1 MPAVWELLAERE
13 AAATAAAETLR
24 EQIDKLS
31 AELALVDTELT
42 ELAITRA
49 TLTKLV
55 GVADAAAPVDAAVD
69 ATVASAPYQQI
80 LTVFTTASKSVG
92 GDSVGGL
99 RAKDICQALD
109 LDITARHTEGI
120 RAKLKRLVAR
130 NVLIETEPGLFTL
143 APTSP
148 A

>member
-1 MPAVWELLAERE
+1 MPAVWELIAERE
-13 AAATAAAETLR
+13 MATAAAAETLR
-24 EQIDKLS
+24 EQIAKLS
-31 AELALVDTELT
+31 AELALVDTELA

-49 TLTKLV
+49 TLTKLI
-55 GVADAAAPVDAAVD
+55 GVAEATIPIDTAAD

-80 LTVFTTASKSVG
+80 LTVFTTATTTTG
-92 GDSVGGL
+92 GM

-130 NVLIETEPGLFTL
+130 NVLVEPEPGLFTL
-143 APTSP
+143 APASS

>member
-1 MPAVWELLAERE
+1 MAAVWELIAERD

-49 TLTKLV
+49 TLIKLI

-80 LTVFTTASKSVG
+80 LTVFTTASNTA
-92 GDSVGGL
+92 GGL

-130 NVLIETEPGLFTL
+130 HILIETEPGLFTL

>member
-1 MPAVWELLAERE
+1 MAAVWELIAERE

-49 TLTKLV
+49 TLTKLI

-80 LTVFTTASKSVG
+80 LTVFTIASNTA
-92 GDSVGGL
+92 GGL

-130 NVLIETEPGLFTL
+130 NILIETEPGLFTL